1 VAHLRRSGSQNSID
15 RTGSTVPSQ
24 SVTGQG
30 AGRSSSARSPCR
42 RSAMRLYR
50 TTRNR
55 VARRR
60 PGRSYDQPRVQRVTA
75 AAPNLSRSESGR
87 RRRPAAAAAGTP
99 VTETR
104 TSSGTSSTP
113 PWSSTSSSPWMRSS
127 PLTGH
132 GSFGMG
138 QGRFA
143 PLGHPAVAPHGVVS
157 RLPSRGRWAY
167 QPLLRR
173 PDPKPVLDYGY
184 QDQPVLRQLRLGLA
198 DR

>member
-1 VAHLRRSGSQNSID
+1 MAHLRRSGSQNSID

-30 AGRSSSARSPCR
+30 AGRSSSAGSPCR
-42 RSAMRLYR
+42 RSAMRLCW
-50 TTRNR
+50 TTLESGGP
-55 VARRR
+55 RR
-60 PGRSYDQPRVQRVTA
+60 PGRAYDQPRGSARHPGRVQPEPERA
-75 AAPNLSRSESGR
+75 WPPS
-87 RRRPAAAAAGTP
+87 PTP

-113 PWSSTSSSPWMRSS
+113 PWSSTSSSPWMRSW

-132 GSFGMG
+132 RSFGTG

-143 PLGHPAVAPHGVVS
+143 PLGHPAVALHGVVS
-157 RLPSRGRWAY
+157 RLPSRDRWAY
-167 QPLLRR
+167 QPLFRR
-173 PDPKPVLDYGY
+173 PDPKPILDYGY

-198 DR
+198 DG